1 MEPSK
6 RAHVFIK
13 IEEYKDTM
21 DIINLIKQKIRQSRA
36 IMYKINEL
44 NNQEDAE
51 LQEWKESLD
60 EVEKRIEFIDK
71 VLLEPEQL

>member
-1 MEPSK
+1 MEASK

-21 DIINLIKQKIRQSRA
+21 DIINLIKQKVKQSRS
-36 IMYKINEL
+36 ILYKINEL
-44 NNQEDAE
+44 NNKEDAE
-51 LQEWKESLD
+51 LEEWKSSLD
-60 EVEKRIEFIDK
+60 EVDKRIEFIDR